1 MSKAKQNPGQS
12 DEMLREYDFSHGV
25 RGKHYR
31 AYQQGHT
38 VTVHHPDGATTI
50 QEFEPE
56 PGTVVLAPDVREYF
70 PDAQAVNEALR
81 GLIALV
87 PDKKRKGK
95 ND

>member
-1 MSKAKQNPGQS
+1 MQP
-12 DEMLREYDFSHGV
+12 EYDFRSGV

-38 VTVHHPDGATTI
+38 ITVRHPDGTTTM

-56 PGTVVLAPDVREYF
+56 PGAVVLAPDVREYF

-81 GLIALV
+81 GLSALV
-87 PDKKRKGK
+87 PDKKRKG
-95 ND
+95 NTD